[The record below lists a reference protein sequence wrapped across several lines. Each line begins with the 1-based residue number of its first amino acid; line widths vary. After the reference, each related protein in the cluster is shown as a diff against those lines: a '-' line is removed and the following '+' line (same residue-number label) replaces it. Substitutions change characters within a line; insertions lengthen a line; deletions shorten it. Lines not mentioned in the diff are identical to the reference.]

1 LLSYIAPMLKTI
13 LSSFVLAFHNIR
25 SHFFHT
31 LLSVLGIVIGVAA
44 LVSILSLIDGMEHY
58 AKEQITKTT
67 SLKAINVW
75 SNQYKRT
82 NGVRVRRD
90 SFPILGYEDY
100 SDLKTRLT
108 RPCSLHY
115 MASFAGMITVGDTTQ
130 QIGAMVYALGSP
142 EVHRGAVFTAGTVF
156 AKDEIGSALKA
167 ALVNHQFVKAMDS
180 TINPNDAVGRRI
192 TFRNKTL
199 MIKSVF
205 DDQGTEPRIAFPLT
219 LMSNDELRANPPSII
234 IEADAIEDVSVLK
247 TQVQEWIKK
256 RYTDETE
263 FVVVT
268 NDARVEQATQGFL
281 LFRIIMGLIVG
292 ISVVVG
298 GIGIMN
304 VLLISITE
312 RTVEIGIRKAVGANR
327 RDLILQF
334 LAESVTVSV
343 FGSVIGLILGVLGTM
358 AVVPIVASITKIPF
372 YADYTVNT
380 MMVVGILAVLLGII
394 FGTYPAIRAS
404 RLDPVEAIR
413 HQ

>member
-1 LLSYIAPMLKTI
+1 MLKTI

-90 SFPILGYEDY
+90 SFPILGYVDY
-100 SDLKTRLT
+100 RDLKGTLT
-108 RPCSLHY
+108 KPCALHY
-115 MASFAGMITVGDTTQ
+115 MASFTGMIGVGDTTR

-142 EVHRGAVFTAGTVF
+142 EVHSSAVFTSGKVF
-156 AKDEIGSALKA
+156 TPNEIDAATKA
-167 ALVNHQFVKAMDS
+167 AMVNHQFVKAMDS
-180 TINPNDAVGRRI
+180 TMAPNDAVGRRVV
-192 TFRNKTL
+192 FRNTPL
-199 MIKSVF
+199 VIKSVF
-205 DDQGTEPRIAFPLT
+205 DDKGTEPRIAFPLT
-219 LMSNDELRANPPSII
+219 LLTTAELMANPPSIVV
-234 IEADAIEDVSVLK
+234 EADAIEDVAGLK
-247 TQVQEWIKK
+247 SQVQQWIKD
-256 RYTDETE
+256 RYKDETE

-268 NDARVEQATQGFL
+268 NDARVAQATEGFL
-281 LFRIIMGLIVG
+281 FFRIIMGLIVG

-334 LAESVTVSV
+334 LAESVTVSI
-343 FGSVIGLILGVLGTM
+343 FGSAIGLILGVLGTM
-358 AVVPIVASITKIPF
+358 AIVPIVAAITKVPF
-372 YADYTVNT
+372 YANYTVNT
-380 MMVVGILAVLLGII
+380 LIIVSVLAVLLGVI

-413 HQ
+413 HE

>member
-1 LLSYIAPMLKTI
+1 MLKTI

-67 SLKAINVW
+67 SLKAINIW

-90 SFPILGYEDY
+90 SFSILSYEDY
-100 SDLKTRLT
+100 NDLKTRLNK
-108 RPCSLHY
+108 PCSLHY
-115 MASFAGMITVGDTTQ
+115 MSSFAGMITVGDSTK

-142 EVHRGAVFTAGTVF
+142 EVHSSAVFTAGSVF
-156 AKDEIGSALKA
+156 TKDEITEKTRSV
-167 ALVNHQFVKAMDS
+167 LVNHQFVNAMDS
-180 TINPNDAVGRRI
+180 TIDPNDAVGRRI
-192 TFRNKTL
+192 VFRNNAL
-199 MIKSVF
+199 VVKSVF
-205 DDQGTEPRIAFPLT
+205 DDKGTEPRIAFPLT
-219 LMSNDELRANPPSII
+219 LLTSNELRANPPSII
-234 IEADAIEDVSVLK
+234 VEADLIEDVQDLK
-247 TQVQEWIKK
+247 SQVQDWIKK

-358 AVVPIVASITKIPF
+358 AIVPIVASITKIPF
-372 YADYTVNT
+372 YANYTLNT

-413 HQ
+413 HE

>member
-1 LLSYIAPMLKTI
+1 MLKTI
-13 LSSFVLAFHNIR
+13 VSSFLLAFHNIR

-44 LVSILSLIDGMEHY
+44 LVSILSLIDGMEEY
-58 AKEQITKTT
+58 AKEQITRTT
-67 SLKAINVW
+67 SLKAINIW
-75 SNQYKRT
+75 SNQFTRT

-90 SFPILGYEDY
+90 SFAILGYEDY
-100 SDLKTRLT
+100 RELKGKLT
-108 RPCSLHY
+108 KPCSLHY
-115 MASFAGMITVGDTTQ
+115 MASFASTVTAGDSSR
-130 QIGAMVYALGSP
+130 IGTMLYALGSP
-142 EVHRGAVFTAGTVF
+142 AVHSSAVFTSGTGF
-156 AKDEIGSALKA
+156 TQDEITSGVKA
-167 ALVNHQFVKAMDS
+167 VLVNHQFVKLMDS
-180 TINPNDAVGRRI
+180 IMDPNGAVGKKVV
-192 TFRNKTL
+192 FRDNE
-199 MIKSVF
+199 MVIKSVF
-205 DDQGTEPRIAFPLT
+205 DDKGSEPRMAFPLT
-219 LMSNDELRANPPSII
+219 LLTPQELRDNPPSVIVDASEI
-234 IEADAIEDVSVLK
+234 TDVADLK
-247 TQVQEWIKK
+247 SQVQAWIKDK
-256 RYTDETE
+256 YENEAE
-263 FVVVT
+263 FAVVT

-327 RDLILQF
+327 RDIILQF

-343 FGSVIGLILGVLGTM
+343 FGSAVGLILGVLGTM

-372 YADYTVNT
+372 YANYTLNT
-380 MMVVGILAVLLGII
+380 MIVVGVLAVLLGII

-413 HQ
+413 HE

>member
-1 LLSYIAPMLKTI
+1 MLKTI
-13 LSSFVLAFHNIR
+13 LSSFILAFHNIR

-90 SFPILGYEDY
+90 SFAILGYEDY
-100 SDLKTRLT
+100 SDLKTKLT
-108 RPCSLHY
+108 KPCSLHY
-115 MASFAGMITVGDTTQ
+115 MSSFAGMITVGDSTRQ
-130 QIGAMVYALGSP
+130 VGAMVYALGSP
-142 EVHRGAVFTAGTVF
+142 EVHSSAVFTAGRVF
-156 AKDEIGSALKA
+156 NKDEIAAGTRE

-180 TINPNDAVGRRI
+180 TIEPNNVVGHRVV
-192 TFRNKTL
+192 FRNNTL
-199 MIKSVF
+199 IIKSVF
-205 DDQGTEPRIAFPLT
+205 DDKGTEPRIAFPLT
-219 LMSNDELRANPPSII
+219 LLTANELRSNPPSII
-234 IEADAIEDVSVLK
+234 VEADLVEDVTDLK
-247 TQVQEWIKK
+247 SQVQQWIKN
-256 RYTDETE
+256 RYADDTE

-343 FGSVIGLILGVLGTM
+343 FGSVLGLILGILGTM
-358 AVVPIVASITKIPF
+358 AVVPIVSSVARIPF
-372 YADYTVNT
+372 YANYTMNT
-380 MMVVGILAVLLGII
+380 LIIVSVLAVLLGII

-404 RLDPVEAIR
+404 KLDPVEAIR
-413 HQ
+413 HE

>member
-1 LLSYIAPMLKTI
+1 MFKTI
-13 LSSFVLAFHNIR
+13 VSSFLLAFHNIR

-75 SNQYKRT
+75 SNQYQNT

-90 SFPILGYEDY
+90 NFPILDYEDY
-100 SDLKTRLT
+100 SDLKNKLT
-108 RPCSLHY
+108 KPCSVHY
-115 MASFAGMITVGDTTQ
+115 MSSFAGVVDVGDSTRQLGT
-130 QIGAMVYALGSP
+130 MVYALGSP
-142 EVHRGAVFTAGTVF
+142 EVHSSAAFTAGRIFT
-156 AKDEIGSALKA
+156 KDEITA
-167 ALVNHQFVKAMDS
+167 ATKEVLVNHQFVKLMDS
-180 TINPNDAVGRRI
+180 TITPNDAIGRKI
-192 TFRNKTL
+192 SFRKNEL

-205 DDQGTEPRIAFPLT
+205 DDKADQARMAFPLT
-219 LMSNDELRANPPSII
+219 LLSIAELRANPPSITVD
-234 IEADAIEDVSVLK
+234 ADAISDVADLK
-247 TQVQEWIKK
+247 SQIQAWLKERFPVEG
-256 RYTDETE
+256 D

-268 NDARVEQATQGFL
+268 NDARVKQATEGFL

-327 RDLILQF
+327 RDIILQF

-343 FGSVIGLILGVLGTM
+343 FGSLVGLILGVLGTM

-372 YADYTVNT
+372 YANYTLNT
-380 MMVVGILAVLLGII
+380 MIVVSVMAVLLGII

-413 HQ
+413 HE